1 MERLGNEE
9 LWMDLEHE
17 QRLTAVEERSK
28 SNSHRLDKLEE
39 SNEVISRLATSMEV
53 MANKQEQV
61 ADTVDKLGRQGHG
74 SGTEAGEALGQVR
87 GKADLGNC
95 CRDRGVRSG
104 SNRAGLVFRRDD
116 YD

>member
-1 MERLGNEE
+1 
-9 LWMDLEHE
+9 MDLEHE

-61 ADTVDKLGRQGHG
+61 ADTVDKLDGKV
-74 SGTEAGEALGQVR
+74 TALER
-87 GKADLGNC
+87 KPGKRWDGFVEKLILGNC

-104 SNRAGLVFRRDD
+104 SNRAGLVF
-116 YD
+116 

>member
-61 ADTVDKLGRQGHG
+61 ADTVDKLLLPPLLPAAARC
-74 SGTEAGEALGQVR
+74 SESL
-87 GKADLGNC
+87 
-95 CRDRGVRSG
+95 
-104 SNRAGLVFRRDD
+104 F
-116 YD
+116 